1 VSSAPYYFIRYTW
14 ISQVDVVSLAK
25 DLASSFEVT
34 ELHEPES
41 NLAIVERAKFRVK
54 ADTLGVYLSLTKAT
68 LYQKEKQPFTE
79 KDVRLR
85 ERIFAFYRRNRATPF
100 PWGFMQEPSF
110 DVQNTRK
117 ADRD

>member
-1 VSSAPYYFIRYTW
+1 M
-14 ISQVDVVSLAK
+14 SLAK

-41 NLAIVERAKFRVK
+41 NFAIVERTKFRVK
-54 ADTLGVYLSLTKAT
+54 ADTLGVYLSRTKAT
-68 LYQKEKQPFTE
+68 LFQKEKQPFTE

-85 ERIFAFYRRNRATPF
+85 ERTFAFYPRNRATPF

-110 DVQNTRK
+110 DVQSIRK